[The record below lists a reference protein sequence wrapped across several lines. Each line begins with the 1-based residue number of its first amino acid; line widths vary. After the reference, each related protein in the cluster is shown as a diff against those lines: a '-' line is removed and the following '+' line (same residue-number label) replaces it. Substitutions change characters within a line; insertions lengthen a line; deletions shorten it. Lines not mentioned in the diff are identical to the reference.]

1 MKIIGLLPA
10 RLKSSRIKEK
20 LLQKVQGFPVIL
32 HTIFRAQLVKSLNQ
46 IIVCTDSPKIKKVVK
61 QFHSY
66 IYFKKKAQKWHRED
80 CRISK

>member
-20 LLQKVQGFPVIL
+20 LLQKVQGFPVICP
-32 HTIFRAQLVKSLNQ
+32 TIFRAQLVKSLNQ
-46 IIVCTDSPKIKKVVK
+46 IIVCTDSPKIKKVVSN
-61 QFHSY
+61 FTATFIS
-66 IYFKKKAQKWHRED
+66 KKAQKWHRED

>member
-20 LLQKVQGFPVIL
+20 LLQKVQGLPVIL

-46 IIVCTDSPKIKKVVK
+46 IIVCTDSPKIKKVVSNYTNT
-61 QFHSY
+61 FIS
-66 IYFKKKAQKWHRED
+66 KKKT
-80 CRISK
+80 

>member
-46 IIVCTDSPKIKKVVK
+46 IIVCTDSPKIKKATQNIESLLCYK
-61 QFHSY
+61 
-66 IYFKKKAQKWHRED
+66 
-80 CRISK
+80 